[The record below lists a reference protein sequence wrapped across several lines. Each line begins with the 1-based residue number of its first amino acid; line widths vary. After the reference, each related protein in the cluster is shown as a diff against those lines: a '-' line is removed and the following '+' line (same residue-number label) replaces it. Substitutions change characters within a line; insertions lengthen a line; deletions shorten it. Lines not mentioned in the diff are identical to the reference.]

1 MADNKKV
8 YQLTEEGKKDLEL
21 QLDYLKN
28 TARKQNII
36 AIQDAMSQ
44 GDLSENADYSA
55 AREEQS
61 RIAAEIARIEDIL
74 QHSKIISNKD
84 ASDVVALG
92 KKVKLIINGME
103 KEYSIVSTI
112 ETDPKNALFSTTI
125 KRRSP
130 KNGKV
135 SNESPL
141 GENIMGH
148 RPGDVVKFRTE
159 SDREVVVEIL
169 AVYVN

>member
-1 MADNKKV
+1 
-8 YQLTEEGKKDLEL
+8 
-21 QLDYLKN
+21 
-28 TARKQNII
+28 
-36 AIQDAMSQ
+36 MSQ

-112 ETDPKNALFSTTI
+112 ETDPKN
-125 KRRSP
+125 
-130 KNGKV
+130 GKV

-141 GENIMGH
+141 ARGIMGA
-148 RPGDVVKFRTE
+148 RVGDECTVE
-159 SDREVVVEIL
+159 SPNGSYRVEIIEIM
-169 AVYVN
+169 

>member
-1 MADNKKV
+1 MAEKKI
-8 YQLTEEGKKDLEL
+8 YQLTEEGKKELER
-21 QLDYLKN
+21 QLDQLK
-28 TARKQNII
+28 ADREANIV
-36 AIQDAMSQ
+36 AIQEARSQ

-74 QHSKIISNKD
+74 QHSKIISNRD

-112 ETDPKNALFSTTI
+112 ETDPKN
-125 KRRSP
+125 
-130 KNGKV
+130 GKV

-141 GENIMGH
+141 GEKIMGH
-148 RPGDVVKFRTE
+148 RPGDIIKFRT
-159 SDREVVVEIL
+159 
-169 AVYVN
+169 